1 MNMLASGKWVKPWS
15 KQTSSTNIFYQKN
28 KQRMPS
34 FSGFQQQKFIS
45 VANLLR
51 HLGIFPD
58 NLLTFEESLKVI
70 LSSVKKLCN
79 FCMNFITLYNDLRYS
94 LIAKL
99 LSGLLSITVISHTTR
114 VVIQPIMRNLNWNN
128 AMLFMRKPE

>member
-28 KQRMPS
+28 KQQMPS
-34 FSGFQQQKFIS
+34 FSGFQQQQFIS

-79 FCMNFITLYNDLRYS
+79 FCMNFITFYNDLRYS

-128 AMLFMRKPE
+128 VMLFMRKPE

>member
-1 MNMLASGKWVKPWS
+1 MNTLARGKWVKPWS

-34 FSGFQQQKFIS
+34 FSGFQQQQFIS

-79 FCMNFITLYNDLRYS
+79 FCMNFITFYNDLRYS

-128 AMLFMRKPE
+128 VMLFMRKPE

>member
-28 KQRMPS
+28 KQRMSS
-34 FSGFQQQKFIS
+34 FSGFQQQQFIS

>member
-34 FSGFQQQKFIS
+34 FSGFQQQQFIS

-51 HLGIFPD
+51 QLGIFPD

-79 FCMNFITLYNDLRYS
+79 FCMNFITFYNDLRYS

-128 AMLFMRKPE
+128 VMLFMRKPE

>member
-28 KQRMPS
+28 KQQMPS
-34 FSGFQQQKFIS
+34 FSGFQQQQFIS

>member
-34 FSGFQQQKFIS
+34 FSGFQQQQFIS

-128 AMLFMRKPE
+128 VMLFMRKPE

>member
-28 KQRMPS
+28 KQQMPS
-34 FSGFQQQKFIS
+34 FSGFQQQQFIS

-51 HLGIFPD
+51 QLGIFPD

-79 FCMNFITLYNDLRYS
+79 FCMNFITFYNDLRYS

-128 AMLFMRKPE
+128 VMLFMRKPE

>member
-34 FSGFQQQKFIS
+34 FSGFQQQQFIS

>member
-34 FSGFQQQKFIS
+34 FSGFQQQQFIS

-79 FCMNFITLYNDLRYS
+79 FCMNFITFYNDLRYS

-128 AMLFMRKPE
+128 VMLFMRKPE

>member
-1 MNMLASGKWVKPWS
+1 MNTLASGKWVKPWS

-28 KQRMPS
+28 KQRMSS
-34 FSGFQQQKFIS
+34 FSGFQQQQFIS

-79 FCMNFITLYNDLRYS
+79 FCMNFITFYNDLRYS

-114 VVIQPIMRNLNWNN
+114 VVMQPIMRNLNWNN

>member
-28 KQRMPS
+28 KQQMPS
-34 FSGFQQQKFIS
+34 FSGFQQQQFIS

-79 FCMNFITLYNDLRYS
+79 FCMNFITFYNDLRYS

>member
-34 FSGFQQQKFIS
+34 FSGFQQQQFIS

-58 NLLTFEESLKVI
+58 NLLTFEESLNVI

-79 FCMNFITLYNDLRYS
+79 FCMNFITFYNDLRYS

-114 VVIQPIMRNLNWNN
+114 VVMQPIMRNLNWNN
-128 AMLFMRKPE
+128 VMLFMRKPE